1 MDFLAKYNNQT
12 GRIRPAIA
20 ETIIMKK
27 IVTLILSALL
37 VVACSDVEDTGPKT
51 LESGYM
57 FCSTSETWEQIND
70 AIVNSNNRMVSH
82 LTELGYCGVLSEG
95 LEYTIL
101 DRSITG
107 TAHVRVWL
115 GQKHFDI
122 YTNNEATR

>member
-1 MDFLAKYNNQT
+1 
-12 GRIRPAIA
+12 
-20 ETIIMKK
+20 MKK

-37 VVACSDVEDTGPKT
+37 VVACSDVEDSGPKT

-57 FCSTSETWEQIND
+57 FCSTSETWEQINN
-70 AIVNSNNRMVSH
+70 AIVNSDNRMVSH